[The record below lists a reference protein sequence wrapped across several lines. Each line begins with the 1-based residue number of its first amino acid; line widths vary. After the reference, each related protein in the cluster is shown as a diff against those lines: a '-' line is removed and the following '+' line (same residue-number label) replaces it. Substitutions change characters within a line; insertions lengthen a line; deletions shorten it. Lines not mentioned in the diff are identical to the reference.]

1 MKKIY
6 LDFLFIPVLLFSCF
20 PVFAQHAGSL
30 DSTFGKNGI
39 SVNNPERLIINSFAT
54 LSNGNIVA
62 AGDSSDDAMLMRY
75 TADGVLDAGFGNN
88 GVLDI
93 TKDIP
98 PLIYI
103 YSYYE
108 GINVF
113 ALPGNKMIVCAL
125 RESAFTNPNPVFLQ
139 YDANGK
145 LDSSFGT
152 AGVIVTDV
160 TSPQPVTPVIQK
172 DNKILLQAALVVERI
187 KTNGARDS
195 SFGINGSLLVS
206 SYLNNSTSY
215 YQNTS
220 VAIDSNSRVI
230 VLGYGRHSGSNN
242 DFITTRFS
250 PEGKIDSSFGVNG
263 VSWKITTSTNEISN
277 DLVILPDNSIV
288 EEGSMQNSAN
298 LYLKMVKLLQNGSV
312 DVGFN
317 NRGYI
322 LTPVS
327 GDENGLKYKIGRQAD
342 GKIISLM
349 ENYSIDNNHTLF
361 VSRLNV
367 NGSLDNSFG
376 VNGTSAFG
384 IDKKPLLSLSLALDN
399 DQRILTGG
407 AFNIDP
413 RYHPFPFITRMLTV
427 DGLNARRND
436 AVAALSI
443 NKNISI
449 YPNPAQNVLHI
460 EGLPSSQNLP
470 ANRQGTKLTVVDF
483 NGNIAM
489 SYELSAMSSSYNF
502 NIASL
507 HAGNYL
513 LKIETNGEVI
523 IKQFMKE

>member
-6 LDFLFIPVLLFSCF
+6 LNFLFIPLLSVFCF
-20 PVFAQHAGSL
+20 PVFAQNAGSL
-30 DSTFGKNGI
+30 DATFGKNGFSI
-39 SVNNPERLIINSFAT
+39 DNPDGAIIYSFAT

-62 AGDSSDDAMLMRY
+62 AGDSSDQAVLMRY
-75 TADGVLDAGFGNN
+75 TGNGVLDTSFGNN

-108 GINVF
+108 GINIFV
-113 ALPGNKMIVCAL
+113 LPGNKMIVCAL

-139 YDANGK
+139 YDVNGK

-172 DNKILLQAALVVERI
+172 DNKILLQTALQVERI
-187 KTNGARDS
+187 KTNGSRDS

-206 SYLNNSTSY
+206 SYLNPSTSGY
-215 YQNTS
+215 LNTS
-220 VAIDSNSRVI
+220 VAIDSSNRVI
-230 VLGYGRHSGSNN
+230 VLGYGRHSGSDN

-263 VSWKITTSTNEISN
+263 VAWKITTSTQELSN

-288 EEGSMQNSAN
+288 EEGSMQNSTG

-312 DVGFN
+312 DNSFN
-317 NRGYI
+317 NRGYVLI
-322 LTPVS
+322 PIS
-327 GDENGLKYKIGRQAD
+327 GDANGLKFKIRRQAD

-349 ENYSIDNNHTLF
+349 ENYSLDNNRTLF

-367 NGSLDNSFG
+367 DGSLDNSFG
-376 VNGTSAFG
+376 ANGSSAFN
-384 IDKKPLLSLSLALDN
+384 IDKRPLLSLSLALD
-399 DQRILTGG
+399 DAERILIGG
-407 AFNIDP
+407 AYNIDP
-413 RYHPFPFITRMLTV
+413 RYHPVPFIARILTT
-427 DGLNARRND
+427 DNLKAKSNN
-436 AVAALSI
+436 AVAATST

-449 YPNPAQNVLHI
+449 YPNPAQNILHV
-460 EGLPSSQNLP
+460 EGLSSQ
-470 ANRQGTKLTVVDF
+470 TKLTVVDF
-483 NGNIAM
+483 NGNVKLQAV
-489 SYELSAMSSSYNF
+489 ANASSYNL
-502 NIASL
+502 NIGSL
-507 HAGNYL
+507 HVGNYL
-513 LKIETNGEVI
+513 LKIETNGEVVT
-523 IKQFMKE
+523 KQFVKE